1 MDSDLK
7 VELTARAL
15 FLLFD
20 VLEQYMQEGYETEE
34 TIARARERLEG
45 LNQKIQSQKPLPEG
59 PG

>member
-1 MDSDLK
+1 MDKELK

-34 TIARARERLEG
+34 TIKQARARLVG
-45 LNQKIQSQKPLPEG
+45 LDKQIREQKPL
-59 PG
+59 